1 VRVRCNGCIIAE
13 KERPGEKILAA
24 SLRLYEWEATQCISS
39 SQHFKG
45 PNPASFTRTVA
56 HENDRE
62 PYPKNLTGPL
72 NPL

>member
-1 VRVRCNGCIIAE
+1 MRVRRNGCIIAE
-13 KERPGEKILAA
+13 KERSGEKILVA
-24 SLRLYEWEATQCISS
+24 SLRRYESDATQCIASP
-39 SQHFKG
+39 QHLKG